1 MLLADIHAF
10 FQQQIKQNL
19 LTDFSQV
26 SRDNPVIIFGFSFKI
41 RKILRNQLSGSRCH
55 HGSHIHGILDS
66 VIYNLS
72 GCDSRHL
79 CQRLLRIL

>member
-41 RKILRNQLSGSRCH
+41 RKILRNQLSGGAMTAPIFMESL
-55 HGSHIHGILDS
+55 IP
-66 VIYNLS
+66 
-72 GCDSRHL
+72 
-79 CQRLLRIL
+79 

>member
-26 SRDNPVIIFGFSFKI
+26 SRDNPVIIFRFSFKI
-41 RKILRNQLSGSRCH
+41 RKILRNQLSSMRTVAC
-55 HGSHIHGILDS
+55 
-66 VIYNLS
+66 
-72 GCDSRHL
+72 
-79 CQRLLRIL
+79 